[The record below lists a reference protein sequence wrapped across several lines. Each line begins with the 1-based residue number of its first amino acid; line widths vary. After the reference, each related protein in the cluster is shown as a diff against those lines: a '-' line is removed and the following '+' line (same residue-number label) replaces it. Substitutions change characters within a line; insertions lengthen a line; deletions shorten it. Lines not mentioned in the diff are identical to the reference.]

1 MFNRWRAAQAAP
13 LKAAEAALQKQAA
26 AASKVNEALLLNLGT
41 NSQASRMLRACRI
54 HSHFQTSPPLNHATL
69 VELEP
74 EFGGSFRSEVFI
86 RVNIGVA
93 AVTLLNRPQTTLRR
107 TGIWRDLFI

>member
-1 MFNRWRAAQAAP
+1 MFNRWRAAQAAR

-54 HSHFQTSPPLNHATL
+54 HSHAFKPPPLRPPLNRATL

-93 AVTLLNRPQTTLRR
+93 A
-107 TGIWRDLFI
+107 

>member
-1 MFNRWRAAQAAP
+1 MFNRWTWWRAAQAAR

-26 AASKVNEALLLNLGT
+26 AASEVNEALLLNLGT
-41 NSQASRMLRACRI
+41 NSQASRMLRACCI
-54 HSHFQTSPPLNHATL
+54 HSRMRFIKPPPLRPPLNRATL

-86 RVNIGVA
+86 RV
-93 AVTLLNRPQTTLRR
+93 
-107 TGIWRDLFI
+107 

>member
-1 MFNRWRAAQAAP
+1 MAQAAR

-26 AASKVNEALLLNLGT
+26 AASEVNEALLLNLGT

-54 HSHFQTSPPLNHATL
+54 HYSHAFQTPPLRPPLNHATL

-93 AVTLLNRPQTTLRR
+93 A
-107 TGIWRDLFI
+107 

>member
-1 MFNRWRAAQAAP
+1 MFNRWRAAQAAR

-26 AASKVNEALLLNLGT
+26 AASEVNEALLLNLGT
-41 NSQASRMLRACRI
+41 NSQASRMLRACVASTRACV
-54 HSHFQTSPPLNHATL
+54 SNLLRVAAPLNRATL

-93 AVTLLNRPQTTLRR
+93 A
-107 TGIWRDLFI
+107 

>member
-1 MFNRWRAAQAAP
+1 MFNRWRAAQAAR

-26 AASKVNEALLLNLGT
+26 AASEVNEALLLNLGT

-54 HSHFQTSPPLNHATL
+54 HSHAFQTSSLRPPLNRATL

-86 RVNIGVA
+86 RVCA
-93 AVTLLNRPQTTLRR
+93 P
-107 TGIWRDLFI
+107 TGMLYEPTQGS

>member
-1 MFNRWRAAQAAP
+1 MFNRWRAAQAAR

-26 AASKVNEALLLNLGT
+26 AASEVNEALLLNLAT
-41 NSQASRMLRACRI
+41 NSQASRMLRACVASTRMRY
-54 HSHFQTSPPLNHATL
+54 QTSSLRPPLNRATL

-86 RVNIGVA
+86 RVGRVI
-93 AVTLLNRPQTTLRR
+93 
-107 TGIWRDLFI
+107 

>member
-1 MFNRWRAAQAAP
+1 MFNRWRAAQAAR

-26 AASKVNEALLLNLGT
+26 AASEVNEALLLNLGT

-54 HSHFQTSPPLNHATL
+54 HSRMRFKPPPLRPPLNRATL

-93 AVTLLNRPQTTLRR
+93 A
-107 TGIWRDLFI
+107 

>member
-1 MFNRWRAAQAAP
+1 MPIVTDSDSRLNSSKATAAQAAG
-13 LKAAEAALQKQAA
+13 LKAAEAALQSKADA
-26 AASKVNEALLLNLGT
+26 KPASEVNEALLRNLGT

-54 HSHFQTSPPLNHATL
+54 HYSHAFQTPPLRPPLNHATL

-86 RVNIGVA
+86 RVVG
-93 AVTLLNRPQTTLRR
+93 
-107 TGIWRDLFI
+107 

>member
-1 MFNRWRAAQAAP
+1 MPIVTKATAAQAAR

-26 AASKVNEALLLNLGT
+26 AASEVNEALLLNLGT

-54 HSHFQTSPPLNHATL
+54 HSVRFKPPLAAPPLNRATL

-74 EFGGSFRSEVFI
+74 EFGGSFRS
-86 RVNIGVA
+86 
-93 AVTLLNRPQTTLRR
+93 
-107 TGIWRDLFI
+107 

>member
-1 MFNRWRAAQAAP
+1 MFNRWRAAQAAR

-26 AASKVNEALLLNLGT
+26 AASEVNEALLLNLGT
-41 NSQASRMLRACRI
+41 NSQASRMFRACCI
-54 HSHFQTSPPLNHATL
+54 HLRFKPPPLRPPLNRATL

-93 AVTLLNRPQTTLRR
+93 A
-107 TGIWRDLFI
+107 